1 MTQES
6 DGQAKGALSLP
17 LESLNSRFAAEIREI
32 DRELVEYLRRFEEPG
47 AHYRMI
53 QYHFGYADEKLNDL
67 LEDEFLPRG
76 KRLRPILCLLF
87 CRMMDLPGDIA
98 RTIMMV
104 TEVMHSASLA
114 HDDIQDHDLT
124 RWGRPT
130 VNRLFGME
138 QAINVGDAMI
148 GMVYQLL
155 LELRSK
161 LEPDVLLDVIDIF
174 NDAHIRMCEGQHLD
188 LTYKF
193 YGEVGVA
200 EYLDM
205 VSRKT
210 AAPCVCIAEVIS
222 ALASSPKQTRETLS
236 RFGQSLGMLY
246 QICDDIRGIWCE
258 PDALGRQVGHDVCQQ
273 RASLPLLYAF
283 QRGSSQF
290 RKFLKEK
297 VAGRDTL
304 SRDELEYVQSE
315 LNACGAYD
323 LCHRDASHHY
333 QRAVDALRDLPMSGP
348 EIPVLL
354 LILSSC
360 YASVNFAGREPPSAL
375 TD

>member
-1 MTQES
+1 MNLKP
-6 DGQAKGALSLP
+6 DGPEQGTPSLT
-17 LESLNSRFAAEIREI
+17 LEALNSRFTAEIREI
-32 DRELVEYLRRFEEPG
+32 DRELVRYLRLFEEPS

-53 QYHFGYADEKLNDL
+53 QYHFGYADQQLNSL
-67 LEDEFLPRG
+67 SPEEFLPRG

-87 CRMMDLPGDIA
+87 CRMTNLPPDTA

-114 HDDIQDHDLT
+114 HDDIQDHDLA

-148 GMVYQLL
+148 GLVYELL
-155 LELRSK
+155 LGLRSRV
-161 LEPDVLLDVIDIF
+161 EPELLLDVIDIF
-174 NDAHIRMCEGQHLD
+174 NKAHLRMCEGQHLD

-210 AAPCVCIAEVIS
+210 ATPCVCIAQVIS
-222 ALASSPKQTRETLS
+222 ALASCPSETRETLS

-258 PDALGRQVGHDVCQQ
+258 PDALGRQVGQDLCQQ
-273 RASLPLLYAF
+273 RASLPLLYAS

-290 RKFLKEK
+290 RRFLKEK
-297 VAGRDTL
+297 VAGRDNL
-304 SRDELEYVQSE
+304 SQQELAYAQSQ
-315 LNACGAYD
+315 LKACGAYD
-323 LCHRDASHHY
+323 LCHRDATHY
-333 QRAVDALRDLPMSGP
+333 YRQAVVALRDLHMDVP

-360 YASVNFAGREPPSAL
+360 YASVDFARRESANAAGQ
-375 TD
+375 

>member
-1 MTQES
+1 MT
-6 DGQAKGALSLP
+6 
-17 LESLNSRFAAEIREI
+17 
-32 DRELVEYLRRFEEPG
+32 
-47 AHYRMI
+47 
-53 QYHFGYADEKLNDL
+53 
-67 LEDEFLPRG
+67 
-76 KRLRPILCLLF
+76 
-87 CRMMDLPGDIA
+87 
-98 RTIMMV
+98 V

-114 HDDIQDHDLT
+114 HDDIQDHDLA

-130 VNRLFGME
+130 LNRLFGME

-155 LELRSK
+155 LGLRSK
-161 LEPDVLLDVIDIF
+161 VEPEVLFDVIDVF
-174 NDAHIRMCEGQHLD
+174 NRTHLRMCEGQHLD

-193 YGEVGVA
+193 YEEVGVA

-205 VSRKT
+205 VLRKT
-210 AAPCVCIAEVIS
+210 AAPCVCIAQAIS
-222 ALASSPKQTRETLS
+222 ALASCPKETRETLS

-258 PDALGRQVGHDVCQQ
+258 ADALGRQVGQDICQQ

-283 QRGSSQF
+283 QRGSSHF

-304 SRDELEYVQSE
+304 SREELEYVKSQ
-315 LNACGAYD
+315 LKACGAYD

-333 QRAVDALRDLPMSGP
+333 QRAVGALKDLKMDVP
-348 EIPVLL
+348 EVAVLL

-360 YASVNFAGREPPSAL
+360 YASVDFAGREAPRAV
-375 TD
+375 TE